1 MYLFEQLETIFNS
14 GLIKK
19 EVPDYVVNN
28 LSPLIKLRDYQEKA
42 FQYTL
47 IYLESDLSKN
57 KQIHLLYHMA
67 TGSGKTVIMAMDIL
81 YYYKKG
87 FRNFLFFTN
96 RTNIISKTKINFT
109 KKGSSKYLFNNEI
122 VIDGRKVQIKEVASF
137 SESDPESINICFSTV
152 QGIQSSLSLLHEG
165 RMDISDFEDNDVVLI
180 ADEAHHLNST
190 TAKDKQENEDNQTWE
205 DTVYQLLL
213 ANKNNVLLEYTATCD
228 LRDANVERKYIDKI
242 VYNFRLKEFREAGY
256 TKEFSNYQ
264 SDSSKFTR
272 TLQAIV
278 ISEFRKLMFEKNNV
292 SINPV
297 VLLKSKTIKDSND
310 FYNEF
315 FEKINTIE
323 PSLLDSLANSS
334 ETNVFLSNAFDFF
347 KSNGIS
353 NTKLIDLIKMDFAE
367 EFSVNMN
374 ALSEENENIVNNLDE
389 KGNKYRLIFIVDK
402 LTEGWDVL
410 SLFDIVRLY
419 DTRQGGP
426 KGTVS
431 KYTISE
437 AQLIGRG
444 ARYCPFTF
452 EKNQIAEKRKYSDVV
467 GTPEAI
473 CETLLYHCMRDSRY
487 IDELKRALIAT
498 GLTPQDEPIEVEYKL
513 KESFKQTDVY
523 KTGFIFVNDRVEKSR
538 DSIHSLPNSIRSKTL
553 THRCESM
560 HSATSLF
567 FENTNSST
575 RIAVDSDP
583 FKLKNI
589 DKSILYKAFRKYNQ
603 TMSFGILKEKFP
615 NLKTVDEFLTSS
627 NYLGDISIVFTTFDD
642 ESISRQDMLNACE
655 KIMDEVASYIT
666 KITVS
671 YEGTKEF
678 RGVPIREKITNLIR
692 KYSKDKIDSMNG
704 EGVPQNDPYVDP
716 SLRYDVTDKDW
727 YVFNNNYGTSEEKSF
742 VKYFS
747 TKLAD
752 LRRFFDKIYL
762 VRNEKQVK
770 VYSFDTGEAFEP
782 DYILLLIKEDRP
794 KNLYLNVFVEP
805 KGNHL
810 LEKDAW
816 KGKALLEFSKEAI
829 PVVKFVDDNKYKIW
843 GTPLYNQDNTKADFD
858 TYFNNAF
865 LRGDSNA

>member
-87 FRNFLFFTN
+87 FRNFLFFIN

-228 LRDANVERKYIDKI
+228 LRDVNVERKYIDKI

-297 VLLKSKTIKDSND
+297 ILLKSKTIKDSND

-315 FEKINTIE
+315 FEK
-323 PSLLDSLANSS
+323 
-334 ETNVFLSNAFDFF
+334 
-347 KSNGIS
+347 
-353 NTKLIDLIKMDFAE
+353 
-367 EFSVNMN
+367 
-374 ALSEENENIVNNLDE
+374 
-389 KGNKYRLIFIVDK
+389 NKY
-402 LTEGWDVL
+402 
-410 SLFDIVRLY
+410 
-419 DTRQGGP
+419 
-426 KGTVS
+426 
-431 KYTISE
+431 
-437 AQLIGRG
+437 
-444 ARYCPFTF
+444 
-452 EKNQIAEKRKYSDVV
+452 N
-467 GTPEAI
+467 
-473 CETLLYHCMRDSRY
+473 
-487 IDELKRALIAT
+487 
-498 GLTPQDEPIEVEYKL
+498 
-513 KESFKQTDVY
+513 
-523 KTGFIFVNDRVEKSR
+523 
-538 DSIHSLPNSIRSKTL
+538 
-553 THRCESM
+553 
-560 HSATSLF
+560 
-567 FENTNSST
+567 
-575 RIAVDSDP
+575 
-583 FKLKNI
+583 
-589 DKSILYKAFRKYNQ
+589 
-603 TMSFGILKEKFP
+603 
-615 NLKTVDEFLTSS
+615 
-627 NYLGDISIVFTTFDD
+627 
-642 ESISRQDMLNACE
+642 
-655 KIMDEVASYIT
+655 
-666 KITVS
+666 
-671 YEGTKEF
+671 
-678 RGVPIREKITNLIR
+678 
-692 KYSKDKIDSMNG
+692 
-704 EGVPQNDPYVDP
+704 
-716 SLRYDVTDKDW
+716 
-727 YVFNNNYGTSEEKSF
+727 
-742 VKYFS
+742 
-747 TKLAD
+747 
-752 LRRFFDKIYL
+752 
-762 VRNEKQVK
+762 
-770 VYSFDTGEAFEP
+770 
-782 DYILLLIKEDRP
+782 
-794 KNLYLNVFVEP
+794 
-805 KGNHL
+805 
-810 LEKDAW
+810 
-816 KGKALLEFSKEAI
+816 
-829 PVVKFVDDNKYKIW
+829 
-843 GTPLYNQDNTKADFD
+843 
-858 TYFNNAF
+858 
-865 LRGDSNA
+865 